1 MIWSRGRPDRAGT
14 PWILWGLVALMFG
27 GGCASNEGDSSTS
40 PSGQEPASAS
50 VSPESAKG
58 APSSPAST
66 PKSGAQEAPPSP
78 TEGNDGAVIP
88 TIERLPDPA
97 TIGDSPKG
105 LINGAFAPELDL
117 PDLASSE
124 RYRFSAHVGP
134 EATLATR
141 AAVVGF
147 TASWC
152 GPCKSSY
159 PHLKKMQEQ
168 FGDDLEVVLV
178 SMDEDAASREK
189 HAGQV
194 RAAGLDAPV
203 LQPDEDTRRA
213 WLGRHRNVPHFF
225 IINKVGEILVQDRG
239 FGKNVRRVLPK
250 QIGYA
255 LRHPEYVVRT
265 KKRK

>member
-1 MIWSRGRPDRAGT
+1 MIERRDVFRSFT
-14 PWILWGLVALMFG
+14 TLWLVLPLVAAFLAS
-27 GGCASNEGDSSTS
+27 CASEGDAPPELAASQAKQQDDASSTEEAAS
-40 PSGQEPASAS
+40 PKQPPHPG
-50 VSPESAKG
+50 SP
-58 APSSPAST
+58 PSSIVGGEP
-66 PKSGAQEAPPSP
+66 
-78 TEGNDGAVIP
+78 VP

-97 TIGDSPKG
+97 GIGDSAKG
-105 LINGAFAPELDL
+105 LANGAFAPQLDL
-117 PDLASSE
+117 PDLAGGG

-134 EATLATR
+134 EATAATA

-159 PHLKKMQEQ
+159 PYLKTMQEQ
-168 FGDDLEVVLV
+168 FGDELEVVLV
-178 SMDEDAASREK
+178 SVDPDQASREK
-189 HAGQV
+189 HAAQV

-203 LQPDEDTRRA
+203 LAPGEDTLRA
-213 WLGRHRNVPHFF
+213 WLGRRRNVPHFY
-225 IINKVGEILVQDRG
+225 IINKVGEVLVQDRG

-255 LRHPEYVVRT
+255 LRHPEYVVRN